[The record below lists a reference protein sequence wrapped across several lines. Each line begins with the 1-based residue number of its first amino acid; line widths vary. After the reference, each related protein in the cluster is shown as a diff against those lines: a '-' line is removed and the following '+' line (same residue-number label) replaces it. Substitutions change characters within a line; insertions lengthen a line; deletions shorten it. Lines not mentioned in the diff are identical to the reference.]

1 MLPPTE
7 QIGTHNSCLEKSVS
21 NEYSFI
27 ELHHEW
33 INKYTDVLSFLRSFY
48 ILYTYH
54 WILLSSQDLLSY
66 AQSEIK
72 AKNIYQCGFKRIFT
86 KILFHYLPWKL
97 YLSIFFFFLIDAKK
111 IILFVESYVELR
123 ITKHRFEI
131 VYIESSYDLIS
142 IIHRVLN

>member
-72 AKNIYQCGFKRIFT
+72 AKNIYQRGFKRRKFYFISFLRNYIFR
-86 KILFHYLPWKL
+86 
-97 YLSIFFFFLIDAKK
+97 FFFLIDAKK
-111 IILFVESYVELR
+111 IILFVELR

-131 VYIESSYDLIS
+131 VYIENTVTIWSRLFTEF
-142 IIHRVLN
+142 

>member
-66 AQSEIK
+66 AQNEIK
-72 AKNIYQCGFKRIFT
+72 AKNIYQRGFKRRKFYFNTFFGIISFD
-86 KILFHYLPWKL
+86 
-97 YLSIFFFFLIDAKK
+97 FFFLIDAKK

>member
-72 AKNIYQCGFKRIFT
+72 AKNIYQRGFKRRKFYFISFLRNYIFR
-86 KILFHYLPWKL
+86 
-97 YLSIFFFFLIDAKK
+97 FFFFNRCKENNIICRIVRRIADNEASFRNRVYRKYSYNLIP
-111 IILFVESYVELR
+111 L
-123 ITKHRFEI
+123 
-131 VYIESSYDLIS
+131 
-142 IIHRVLN
+142 IHRVLN